1 MSATTKERILQA
13 AESMM
18 LEKSFHSVGLN
29 EILKAVKVPKGSFYH
44 YFASKEQFGV
54 ELLRHYCAESTKF
67 KKQVL
72 LNASVEANP
81 VARLFTYLEGTILKM
96 TECEGRC
103 PCLVVK
109 LASEIADFSE
119 PMREVLAQATEEWL
133 AIYAALMANAVERGV
148 VATSCEPIPT
158 AALIHDLWNGAMLR
172 AATCR
177 CVTPLRQA
185 VTVLRNV
192 LVVA

>member
-13 AESMM
+13 AESIM

-29 EILKAVKVPKGSFYH
+29 EILQAVKVPKGSFYH

-54 ELLRHYCAESTKF
+54 ELLRHYCEASTEF
-67 KKQVL
+67 KKRVL
-72 LNASVEANP
+72 LNSTAEADP
-81 VARLFTYLEGTILKM
+81 VARLFTYFEGTILKA
-96 TECEGRC
+96 TQCEGRC

-109 LASEIADFSE
+109 LAAEISDLSE
-119 PMREVLAQATEEWL
+119 PMRQVLAEATEQWL
-133 AIYAALMANAVERGV
+133 AIYAAVIKEGINQQL
-148 VATSCEPIPT
+148 IPAHIDSTLT
-158 AALIHDLWNGAMLR
+158 AALIHDLWTGALQR

-185 VTVLRNV
+185 ISFLRQVLTGK
-192 LVVA
+192 

>member
-13 AESMM
+13 AESIM

-54 ELLRHYCAESTKF
+54 ELLRHYCTESTNF

-72 LNASVEANP
+72 LSASVEPNP

-96 TECEGRC
+96 TQCDGRC

-119 PMREVLAQATEEWL
+119 PMREVLAKATDDWL
-133 AIYAALMANAVERGV
+133 GIYAALISNAIERGV
-148 VATSCEPIPT
+148 VSRSLEPIAT
-158 AALIHDLWNGAMLR
+158 AALIHDLWDGAMLR

-185 VTVLRNV
+185 TSALRN
-192 LVVA
+192 LLTKA